1 MSGPELVPPSKLSR
15 LPKLPKTV
23 PGGTNQFAGHRLRI
37 VRVESSSG
45 VPAKPAAIGIKA
57 PFPGFIEPEPAT
69 SVDKV
74 PSGQRWICAS
84 AMLGKRLFGL

>member
-23 PGGTNQFAGHRLRI
+23 PNQFAGHRLRI

-45 VPAKPAAIGIKA
+45 VPAKPAPIGIKA

-69 SVDKV
+69 SVHKV